1 MSKIYAVIAAAF
13 AGLLMWLGIAR
24 KQRDNAK
31 AETQRQVN
39 ARAAEK
45 AHHSQTNEIAK
56 ARRQAVNESKEQTRA
71 KTTKRPS
78 GNFGDK
84 RVQ

>member
-31 AETQRQVN
+31 AETQKQVN

-45 AHHSQTNEIAK
+45 AQSVQTNDIAQ
-56 ARRQAVNESKEQTRA
+56 ARQQAVNESKELPRE
-71 KTTKRPS
+71 KTTQRPT